1 MSASRHVIALGLGL
15 SAATIAAGVLMTTSS
30 VTAQTSVA
38 ARWDMDEAAS
48 ATVMVDSGPYGL
60 DGDIGDD
67 VQPGGGHHTF
77 TWPFGTQP
85 GELTPSDDRLVIVDD
100 DEVLNPELEDFEI
113 EFTYRTS
120 QNYGNVLQ
128 KGQNTA
134 IGGYFKIEQPFGFTT
149 CLFKD
154 DAGVQK
160 AVAALTSTSDGE
172 WHTIRCELDR
182 STGPNGTLRLFIDG
196 ELDQINTLTERVGN
210 VANDWPFVIG
220 GKYQCNQ
227 VTVSCDYFNGDIR
240 DVIIRRGSLPDPG
253 ATTTTVASE
262 PPVPGGIDAATA
274 SALAIR
280 GDRTPLD

>member
-1 MSASRHVIALGLGL
+1 MPVPRHALALGFGLGAGAVVVGL
-15 SAATIAAGVLMTTSS
+15 FAASAA
-30 VTAQTSVA
+30 TAQTSA
-38 ARWDMDEAAS
+38 AANWEMDEAAS
-48 ATVMVDSGPYGL
+48 ATVMIDSGPFGL
-60 DGDIGDD
+60 DGAIGAD

-85 GELTPSDDRLVIVDD
+85 GELTPSDDRIVIVDHD
-100 DEVLNPELEDFEI
+100 DVLNPESEDFEI

-120 QNYGNVLQ
+120 QSYGNVLQ

-134 IGGYFKIEQPFGFTT
+134 AGGYFKIEQPFGFTT

-160 AVAALTSTSDGE
+160 AVQALTSTSDGE

-182 STGPNGTLRLFIDG
+182 STGPNGTLRLYVDG

-227 VTVSCDYFNGDIR
+227 VVVSCDYFNGDVR
-240 DVIIRRGSLPDPG
+240 DVTLRRASLPG
-253 ATTTTVASE
+253 TTTTTVASG
-262 PPVPGGIDAATA
+262 PPTPGGIDAATA
-274 SALAIR
+274 TVLAIR